1 MANLRHQPPGQCQNE
16 TNEPAGTQ
24 STGGLCHA
32 THETSDKHDVACD
45 PVFPFDVL
53 ALRGPSETTTSH
65 TEGHQSWWFLLS
77 DRKQQ
82 TAMPRHAQTGH
93 TWHKFA
99 LSGTFSETT

>member
-1 MANLRHQPPGQCQNE
+1 MATTENAASNRISEPATANE

-82 TAMPRHAQTGH
+82 TAMPL
-93 TWHKFA
+93 A
-99 LSGTFSETT
+99 LTDRPYVA